1 MDCKYILIDLFHSS
15 NTIKYND
22 YFTANI
28 SYFSVYYVH
37 LLRFFNTCMCSLI
50 TFIVVLSLFLIIFRS
65 SFSYLNL
72 FLRYCTAL
80 HDVKL
85 AKYQRF
91 AI

>member
-1 MDCKYILIDLFHSS
+1 MDSKYMLIDSFHSS

-37 LLRFFNTCMCSLI
+37 FLHFFYTCTCSLI

-72 FLRYCTAL
+72 FLLYCTAL
-80 HDVKL
+80 RDVKL
-85 AKYQRF
+85 AKY
-91 AI
+91 